1 MGKRS
6 KDPLI
11 DEIRAVR
18 HEISAEFGHDTRA
31 LLQHYREMEKR
42 YADRMLPP
50 TGEAPAREAGG
61 RETDG
66 LDDLP

>member
-1 MGKRS
+1 MR

-18 HEISAEFGHDTRA
+18 HKISAEYGHDTRR
-31 LLQHYREMEKR
+31 LIHHYKELEKK

-50 TGEAPAREAGG
+50 TGRVLVEKQG
-61 RETDG
+61 R
-66 LDDLP
+66 